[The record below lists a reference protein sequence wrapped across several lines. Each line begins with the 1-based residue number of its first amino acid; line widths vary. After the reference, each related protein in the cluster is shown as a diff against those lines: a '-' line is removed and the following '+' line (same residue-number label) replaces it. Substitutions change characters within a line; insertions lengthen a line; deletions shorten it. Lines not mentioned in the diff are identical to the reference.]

1 MILTRKKKA
10 ELEASIKRH
19 PAKGKKLIIA
29 YTETGS
35 VYEFD
40 FEQNRVRRV
49 NETGNFKNMRKDDQW
64 LDLVTIPTITI
75 GQSMSFALRGV
86 ADEPDMVTFRTTSYV
101 TKIEE
106 V

>member
-1 MILTRKKKA
+1 MFMTKKTKE
-10 ELEASIKRH
+10 ELEQSIKRH
-19 PAKGKKLIIA
+19 PAKGKKVITV

-40 FEQNRVRRV
+40 LEQNRVRR
-49 NETGNFKNMRKDDQW
+49 NNQTGNFEAMRKDDQW
-64 LDLVTIPTITI
+64 NDLVTIPEFVV
-75 GQSMSFALRGV
+75 GQSMQFALVVREDGV
-86 ADEPDMVTFRTTSYV
+86 VTMRTTSYV